1 MIEWLEKWY
10 ANHCNDSWEHDNGI
24 LIETIDNPGWCVSID
39 ITGTILDGLE
49 IPYSIREIS
58 ENDWI
63 GYSVLN
69 NVFKGVGDAGKLNA
83 IIKIFKEIYDS
94 SLVVS

>member
-10 ANHCNDSWEHDNGI
+10 ADHCNDSWEHDYGI
-24 LIETIDNPGWCVSID
+24 VIETIDNPGWSVSID
-39 ITGTILDGLE
+39 TTDTILDGLE
-49 IPYSIREIS
+49 IPYSIHERS

-69 NVFKGVGDAGKLNA
+69 NVFKGVGDAAKLNA
-83 IIKIFKEIYDS
+83 IIKIFREIYEA
-94 SLVVS
+94 SLREN